1 MWFRCTTCCTDKWPL
16 LQNDLCN
23 PGGDA
28 EDEGE
33 DSDEEE
39 AQVQQAAEA
48 LLAGELPPPCLH
60 VTLALRYMTD
70 NSRIT
75 FHQVCCCSPLP
86 QHT

>member
-1 MWFRCTTCCTDKWPL
+1 MY
-16 LQNDLCN
+16 N
-23 PGGDA
+23 PGGGG
-28 EDEGE
+28 EDESE

-48 LLAGELPPPCLH
+48 LLAGELPPPCLD

-75 FHQVCCCSPLP
+75 FHQVCSCNPLP
-86 QHT
+86 QILVAFPCKPISTRR